1 MKKCPRYRLRLKKN
15 NPKIAF
21 EVNMLFSLQKLRE
34 NTWIGVL
41 ALLPLVTNAQAPAD
55 SILQDATLEKVVGYA
70 MTHQPTVQ
78 QAQIDEEITNKVI
91 KGKLADWY
99 PQINFIYNYQR
110 VIDKQTAVIGGNT
123 IPLGVFNS
131 SAAQIN
137 ATQNLFNRDAL
148 LASTTASKVRIL
160 ADQNTDRSKID
171 VVVDVTKA
179 FYDVLAT

>member
-1 MKKCPRYRLRLKKN
+1 MALFLYRSRLFYC
-15 NPKIAF
+15 II
-21 EVNMLFSLQKLRE
+21 LLSLISSRSE
-34 NTWIGVL
+34 
-41 ALLPLVTNAQAPAD
+41 AQEKPD
-55 SILQDATLEKVVGYA
+55 SILQVATLDKVVAYA
-70 MTHQPTVQ
+70 LTHQPAVQ

-99 PQINFIYNYQR
+99 PQINFSYNYQR

-131 SAAQIN
+131 SAAQIS